1 VPDGP
6 FLQRRRSAPPSPSD
20 ERACAYAA
28 GMSRRA
34 FLAIVALVSVVVL
47 LAGCSGAGATPI
59 VVYVTP
65 PPAAVTP
72 VATPVPDPS
81 LGRVSFGTHFNAK
94 TLLID
99 KGSMTFSRTASQ
111 VCWSASLS
119 ASPKHA
125 TVRQVIVQV
134 GSGGV
139 ETAVRSQSDEVSNAA
154 LNLWANCEP
163 FQAEVGYVKGSY
175 MLRFLDGVT
184 VLAEGRF
191 VLK

>member
-1 VPDGP
+1 M
-6 FLQRRRSAPPSPSD
+6 RRLLGA
-20 ERACAYAA
+20 
-28 GMSRRA
+28 M
-34 FLAIVALVSVVVL
+34 AIAVLV
-47 LAGCSGAGATPI
+47 AGCSGAAATPI
-59 VVYVTP
+59 IVYVTP
-65 PPAAVTP
+65 APAAPTAATP

-81 LGRVSFGTHFNAK
+81 LGKVSFGTHFNAK

-163 FQAEVGYVKGSY
+163 FQAVVGYIKGTY
-175 MLRFLDGVT
+175 ILRFLDGVV
-184 VLAEGRF
+184 VLSEGRF
-191 VLK
+191 ILK